1 MSSTDNPY
9 RPPSATVADIPSGNA
24 GAVFGVPAAR
34 VGASRGLSWIS
45 EGWTLFKAAPVMWIV
60 ALLIL
65 FGVQMVLGL
74 IPILGSLVSIV
85 IGPFFMAGMLAFAHG
100 IAQGEDA
107 DLGKLFIGLQQK
119 TGALIAVALV
129 YFLIILGLIVVF
141 GIGVFVML
149 GGAAALSAASPEA
162 MVSSLL
168 AGGGVMGFVLLL
180 LVFFAV
186 AMLVAAAYW
195 YAPGL
200 VLYTDLGAVDAMKES
215 FRACLA
221 NWVAFL
227 VYGFVGLLVILGG
240 MLALVIGFFLV
251 SLPLLMASYY
261 ISFRDLFGREA

>member
-9 RPPSATVADIPSGNA
+9 RPPSAAVADIPSGSA
-24 GAVFGVPAAR
+24 GAVFAVPGAR
-34 VGASRGLSWIS
+34 VAAGRGLSWIS
-45 EGWTLFKAAPVMWIV
+45 EGWSLFKAAPVMWIV

-65 FGVQMVLGL
+65 FGIQMVLGL

-107 DLGKLFIGLQQK
+107 DLGKLFIGLKQK
-119 TGALIAVALV
+119 TGALVAVALV
-129 YFLIILGLIVVF
+129 YFLVILGLIVVF
-141 GIGVFVML
+141 GVGIFVML
-149 GGAAALSAASPEA
+149 GGAAALSAANPEA
-162 MVSSLL
+162 MVSTLL
-168 AGGGVMGFVLLL
+168 AGGGAMGFILLL

-186 AMLVAAAYW
+186 MMLVAAAYW

-215 FRACLA
+215 FRVCLS
-221 NWVAFL
+221 NWLAFL
-227 VYGFVGLLVILGG
+227 VYGFIGLLVMLGG

-261 ISFRDLFGREA
+261 VSFRDLFGREA